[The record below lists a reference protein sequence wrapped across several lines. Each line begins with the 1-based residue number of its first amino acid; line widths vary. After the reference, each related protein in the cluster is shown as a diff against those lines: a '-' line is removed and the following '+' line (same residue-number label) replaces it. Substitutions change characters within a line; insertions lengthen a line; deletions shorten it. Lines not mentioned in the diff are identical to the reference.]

1 MKPSALILSNQ
12 DALLESSR
20 QALQENWDIQPA
32 RTLTEAREAMA
43 RTRYQV
49 LLIDKQHVPPS
60 PETADS
66 PLGTTEPEIP
76 HVYISNP
83 ESNGRLEVHFS
94 QAQVTPPDSNSPQI
108 KETFGEQI
116 DHELLRQTLFS
127 QEGLIALLPKIVK
140 TPSRPG
146 VYFRVVE
153 ELTNPEGTI
162 ENIANMV
169 NEDPIATARILRAA
183 NSTALGL
190 RRRLSDA
197 NEAVMML
204 GGERV
209 KDVILLSE
217 VLSVIDQNKCIG
229 FSPDDVWTHSIQV
242 GQLARK
248 IMLQET
254 RHQASRDAA
263 FTAGLLHDVGKVL
276 LAVNVPGRYA
286 KTLLFA
292 KRKRMGLTDAEWEEF
307 QTTHATLGCHLL
319 ESWDLPIR
327 ILEAIM
333 WHHEAVRHTS
343 GPLTPGAAVFIANAL
358 ARNGNQDEATSNP
371 DSPLTAIKEIWGEE
385 CLKTWQELLSD

>member
-1 MKPSALILSNQ
+1 MKPSALILTDQ

-20 QALQENWDIQPA
+20 QALQESWDIQPA
-32 RTLTEAREAMA
+32 RTLTEAREAIA
-43 RTRYQV
+43 RTQYQV
-49 LLIDKQHVPPS
+49 LLIDKQHAPPS
-60 PETADS
+60 GETADA
-66 PLGTTEPEIP
+66 PLGVTEPPIP

-83 ESNGRLEVHFS
+83 KSKGKLEVHVTRN
-94 QAQVTPPDSNSPQI
+94 QVASPESDTPQI
-108 KETFGEQI
+108 KESFGEQI

-127 QEGLIALLPKIVK
+127 QDGLTALLPKIVK

-162 ENIANMV
+162 DNIASMV

-190 RRRLSDA
+190 RRRLGDA

-248 IMLQET
+248 IMLAET

-292 KRKRMGLTDAEWEEF
+292 KRKRIPLTEAEWEEF
-307 QTTHATLGCHLL
+307 QITHATLGCYLL

-333 WHHEAVRHTS
+333 WHHDADRYSAE
-343 GPLTPGAAVFIANAL
+343 PLTPGGAVFLANTL
-358 ARNGNQDEATSNP
+358 VRQGNQEEDTSSPN
-371 DSPLTAIKEIWGEE
+371 SPLTAIKDTWGEDR
-385 CLKTWQELLSD
+385 LKAWQELLDD